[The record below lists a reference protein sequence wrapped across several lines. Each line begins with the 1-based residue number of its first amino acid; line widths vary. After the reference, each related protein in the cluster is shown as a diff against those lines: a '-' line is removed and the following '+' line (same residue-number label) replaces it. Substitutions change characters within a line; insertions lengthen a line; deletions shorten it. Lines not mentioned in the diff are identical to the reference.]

1 MAALSPQDTITKANL
16 VALFATIKTATGLS
30 VDTSDG
36 NAPTFQADL
45 FGRLIGFTAKILNV
59 PAAII
64 NPEAAEGAP
73 VVASYTVKYNLN
85 GNPIGA
91 NMLLQLVQN
100 V

>member
-45 FGRLIGFTAKILNV
+45 IGRLIGFTAKILNV
-59 PAAII
+59 PAALV
-64 NPEAAEGAP
+64 NPQAAADAP
-73 VVASYTVKYNLN
+73 AIASVTVRYNLN
-85 GNPIGA
+85 GQPVGA
-91 NMLLQLVQN
+91 NPLLQLVQSA
-100 V
+100 